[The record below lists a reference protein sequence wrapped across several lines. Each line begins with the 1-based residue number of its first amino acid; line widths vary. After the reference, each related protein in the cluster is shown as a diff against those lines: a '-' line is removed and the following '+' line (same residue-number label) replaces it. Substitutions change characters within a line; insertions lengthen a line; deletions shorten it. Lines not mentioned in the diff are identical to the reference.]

1 VTRDLSQPQ
10 AAGAADALSSGTGA
24 ATAKAQSGFADAVQH
39 AQHHHHH
46 AHHAHHRHHAPN
58 AVNVSPVVKAAVD
71 KAIGAEHVSPS
82 WRSSLL
88 FIAAQ
93 ESSGRV
99 GVHNSTDSARG
110 LFQLT
115 RASWHLNP
123 KGAASF
129 GNATEEAQGGIRYIE
144 ARYET
149 APNAEAF
156 WRAHHWY

>member
-1 VTRDLSQPQ
+1 MTQSVSKP
-10 AAGAADALSSGTGA
+10 AAALAADAMPSGTRASAPGGH
-24 ATAKAQSGFADAVQH
+24 GFAAAVQH

-46 AHHAHHRHHAPN
+46 HHAHHARHHAPHDV
-58 AVNVSPVVKAAVD
+58 AISPQVKQAVD
-71 KAIGAEHVSPS
+71 EAIGAEGVPTA

-88 FIAAQ
+88 FIAGQ
-93 ESSGRV
+93 ESSGQV
-99 GVHNSTDSARG
+99 GVKNSTDSARG

-123 KGAASF
+123 NGAASF
-129 GNATEEAQGGIRYIE
+129 GNATQEAQGGIRYIQ
-144 ARYET
+144 ARYTT

>member
-1 VTRDLSQPQ
+1 MSTQ
-10 AAGAADALSSGTGA
+10 AARVTEASHADAA
-24 ATAKAQSGFADAVQH
+24 ASARPRAAASQAGFAEAVHH
-39 AQHHHHH
+39 AEHHHHHHH
-46 AHHAHHRHHAPN
+46 AHHARHHAPN
-58 AVNVSPVVKAAVD
+58 AVAVSPQVKAAVD
-71 KAIGAEHVSPS
+71 EAIGSENVPTS

-99 GVHNSTDSARG
+99 GVKNSTDSARG

-115 RASWHLNP
+115 RASWHMNP
-123 KGAASF
+123 NGAASF
-129 GNATEEAQGGIRYIE
+129 GNATEEAQGGIRYIQ

-149 APNAEAF
+149 APKAEAF